1 MKLRVLGDSI
11 RLRLTQGEVAEL
23 GRTGLVSERTHF
35 ADGVVMEYRLRL
47 DAGVT
52 ACTATLE
59 GNVLTVSAPA
69 PAVDHWLNSDDVAIQ
84 SDAQPGNTLR
94 ILVEKDFACL
104 TERPGEDDSDAYP
117 HPGQC

>member
-11 RLRLTQGEVAEL
+11 RLRLTRGEVAEL
-23 GRTGLVSERTHF
+23 GRSGVVGERTHF
-35 ADGVVMEYRLRL
+35 AGGVVMEYRLCR
-47 DAGVT
+47 DAGVA
-52 ACTATLE
+52 ACKASLE

-69 PAVDHWLNSDDVAIQ
+69 SAVDQWLNSDDVAIR
-84 SDAQPGNTLR
+84 SEAQPANTAR

-117 HPGQC
+117 HPGTC